1 MYVVNIGEVEKKVLS
16 SHGETTKYQ
25 LIFGRGSNYPDITRK
40 FTSIWV
46 MTVEPGGTNQPHSH
60 EDEEQVYLIK
70 SGKGTISVGDEKRRV
85 KEGDVIYLPPK
96 ITHAFYND
104 EESECVIIAF
114 GAKVP

>member
-1 MYVVNIGEVEKKVLS
+1 MYVVNVKDVEKRVLG

-25 LIFGRGSNYPDITRK
+25 LIFGRGSEYPVTKSIT
-40 FTSIWV
+40 SVWV

-70 SGKGTISVGDEKRRV
+70 SGEGTISVGDEKRRV

-104 EESECVIIAF
+104 GESECVITAF